1 LSDKDNKINEIIKNI
16 IKKVLTNPQRV
27 IREQDLRTLSKDFNF
42 EKVMSDVY
50 LILKNIGFELIK
62 TTFIEQKFFIV
73 TSEGKDDNITPS
85 QYGILALIIALSKEI
100 DENIKIEDLKEI
112 FSELWETDI
121 KSLIN
126 NDYLRKF
133 DDLGIIKV
141 TPIGKAIMKNI
152 INDLEIKNLL
162 EVFDVK

>member
-85 QYGILALIIALSKEI
+85 QYGIIALIIALSKEI

-152 INDLEIKNLL
+152 INDLELKNLL